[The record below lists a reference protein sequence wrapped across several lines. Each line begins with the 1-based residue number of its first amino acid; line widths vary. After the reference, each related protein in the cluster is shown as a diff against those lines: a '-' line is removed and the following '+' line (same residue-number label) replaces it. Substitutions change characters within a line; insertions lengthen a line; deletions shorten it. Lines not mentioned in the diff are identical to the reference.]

1 TDPCI
6 GTAGGAAHPADGGR
20 CHGRRAW
27 VGALSSRRPSCSVTA
42 PGGTLS
48 PHETTRG
55 GAMLKAIAGAHVR
68 MLRAAGRV
76 CRDEGGQGTVEYVGL
91 AMAVGVL
98 LLAVSSFV
106 GGTDHGIGS
115 VITSAIK

>member
-1 TDPCI
+1 SALEGAARSRRAAATIGKRAKRTTDPCI

-27 VGALSSRRPSCSVTA
+27 IGALSSRRPSCSVTA

-55 GAMLKAIAGAHVR
+55 GGDVECDCR
-68 MLRAAGRV
+68 SPCPDDPGGRPCV
-76 CRDEGGQGTVEYVGL
+76 PRRGRTGDG
-91 AMAVGVL
+91 
-98 LLAVSSFV
+98 
-106 GGTDHGIGS
+106 
-115 VITSAIK
+115 